1 MNLVKGNPMRRLKF
15 MAPVLILLLGGSQ
28 TNWAEDTAVPP
39 KLSLADAVVLALDV
53 NVGLKGAREAHQTAQ
68 SQLRIAGFKTSYDIG
83 ADMSLERTPGESR
96 LSNRIFSSL
105 SYRNLAGTRG
115 TLSLAPFAQGSRRN
129 SLQLS
134 LSHPLVRR
142 KGPLSEKAE
151 QVRRARSGLS
161 IQSRELYRSQQSMVF
176 SVVRAYY
183 DAVKAQEEVK
193 IQERALAL
201 VEDTAKRARRLE
213 EERLGRGIDVY
224 RAEVQVAQTKDR
236 LNLQR
241 ESARAAVDE
250 LMLAIGVGVGQT
262 PELTDTVPDTDV
274 AAPSLEEAIKK
285 ALANRPE
292 LFTYDE
298 RLTDRERDLAI
309 ARDELRT
316 GLDLVASFSSFD
328 WESGSISSSLFDQ
341 GSFTTGL
348 QFRFPLDRRILRE
361 ERDTV
366 ERQLGILREERSFQV
381 EEIAD
386 DVRSAFRALEAT
398 STSLDIFSQ
407 NLEVAK
413 QNLHMAERMLEEGEA
428 DNRDVL
434 EAQEDLANVESNI
447 TSATIDL
454 FLATMA
460 LKHATG
466 EDLTTMVSK

>member
-1 MNLVKGNPMRRLKF
+1 MRCLQLIGLVLTLC
-15 MAPVLILLLGGSQ
+15 LIGSG
-28 TNWAEDTAVPP
+28 TSWAADAVPP
-39 KLSLADAVVLALDV
+39 KLSLADAVELALDV
-53 NVGLKGAREAHQTAQ
+53 NVNLRSAREARRSAQ
-68 SQLRIAGFKTSYDIG
+68 SQLRIAGFKTTYNIG
-83 ADMSLERTPGESR
+83 ADMSLERTPDQSS
-96 LSNRIFSSL
+96 LSNLIFSSM
-105 SYRNLAGTRG
+105 SYRNLAGTEASLN
-115 TLSLAPFAQGSRRN
+115 LSPFAEGSQRN
-129 SLQLS
+129 SLSLS
-134 LSHPLVRR
+134 LRHPLVRR

-151 QVRRARSGLS
+151 LVRRAHSRLS
-161 IQSRELYRSQQSMVF
+161 IESRELYRSQQSMVL

-183 DAVKAQEEVK
+183 SAVKTQEDVK

-201 VEDTAKRARRLE
+201 VEETAKRASKLE
-213 EERLGRGIDVY
+213 EARLGRGIDVY

-250 LMLAIGVGVGQT
+250 LMLAIGVGVGRT
-262 PELTDTVPDTDV
+262 PELTDTVPETNL
-274 AAPSLEEAIKK
+274 AAPALEEAIDR

-298 RLTDRERDLAI
+298 RLTDRERELAI
-309 ARDELRT
+309 ARDELRA

-328 WESGSISSSLFDQ
+328 WDRGFVSGSLFDQ

-361 ERDTV
+361 ERDTA

-386 DVRSAFRALEAT
+386 DVRSGFRALEAT

-413 QNLHMAERMLEEGEA
+413 QNLHIAERMFEEGEG

-447 TSATIDL
+447 TSARIDL
-454 FLATMA
+454 FLAMMS
-460 LKHATG
+460 LEHAMG
-466 EDLTTMVSK
+466 DDLTTMVTK

>member
-1 MNLVKGNPMRRLKF
+1 MWLL
-15 MAPVLILLLGGSQ
+15 AILLLAGSGAA
-28 TNWAEDTAVPP
+28 WAEPVVPAN
-39 KLSLADAVVLALDV
+39 LSLADAVALALDV
-53 NVGLKGAREAHQTAQ
+53 SVGLKSAQEARRSAQ
-68 SQLRIAGFKTSYDIG
+68 SQLRIAEFKTTYDIG
-83 ADMSLERTPGESR
+83 ADMSLERTPDQSR
-96 LSNRIFSSL
+96 LSNLIFSGF
-105 SYRNLAGTRG
+105 SYKSLAGTEG
-115 TLSLAPFAQGSRRN
+115 TLSLSPFAQGSRRN

-142 KGPLSEKAE
+142 TGPLSEKAE
-151 QVRRARSGLS
+151 LVRRAHSRLS
-161 IQSRELYRSQQSMVF
+161 IESRELYRSQQSMVL

-183 DAVKAQEEVK
+183 AAVKAQEEVK

-201 VEDTAKRARRLE
+201 VEETAKRASKLE
-213 EERLGRGIDVY
+213 EARLVPGIDVY

-241 ESARAAVDE
+241 ESARAAGDE

-262 PELTDTVPDTDV
+262 PELTDTLPEANL
-274 AAPSLEEAIKK
+274 AAPALEEAIEE

-298 RLTDRERDLAI
+298 RLTDRERELAI

-316 GLDLVASFSSFD
+316 GLDLVASFSSYNL
-328 WESGSISSSLFDQ
+328 ESGFVSGSLFDQ
-341 GSFTTGL
+341 GSITTGL
-348 QFRFPLDRRILRE
+348 QFRFPLDRRILHE
-361 ERDTV
+361 ERDTA

-386 DVRSAFRALEAT
+386 DVRSAYRALEAT
-398 STSLDIFSQ
+398 STSLDIYSQ

-413 QNLHMAERMLEEGEA
+413 KNLYIAERMFEEGEG

-447 TSATIDL
+447 TSAKINL
-454 FLATMA
+454 FLAMMA

-466 EDLTTMVSK
+466 QDLRMMVSK